1 MDEPYEV
8 GSTLVV
14 PGSKFEQAVAAVRG
28 RVMGELSMTAP
39 AVLEARYRHWAKL
52 DGEKARLMAE
62 GLLLRIR
69 IDAFTKKDAWAAL
82 REVAPEHL
90 PPKPTFKGAPSKLGR
105 NVAILDAVF
114 ETSVIFKLRPTR
126 YRERGGGPLPYCCE
140 QGGSACDAVGV
151 ALADADYPRMA
162 YRTIETVWT
171 NRPSYIPHPSIFYG

>member
-1 MDEPYEV
+1 MDR
-8 GSTLVV
+8 
-14 PGSKFEQAVAAVRG
+14 FNRAVAAVRG
-28 RVMGELSMTAP
+28 RVMGELFMTGP
-39 AVLEARYRHWAKL
+39 AVLVARYRHWLPRSEWTAQQN
-52 DGEKARLMAE
+52 EKARLMAE
-62 GLLLRIR
+62 NLLLRLR
-69 IDAFTKKDAWAAL
+69 LDAFTKKDAWAAL

-114 ETSVIFKLRPTR
+114 ETSVIFKLNPTR